1 MTTLL
6 LILSLSLA
14 LISAWLFWQVRLQK
28 ALIDEARH
36 ETLGLDDTRDPELIL
51 TLCVQDPI
59 AVARRESRSARMLAD
74 RLPIMV
80 TKLVYQEV
88 MKELKK
94 ELEEREIDVVMQLE
108 YR

>member
-1 MTTLL
+1 MTILL
-6 LILSLSLA
+6 LVLSLFLT
-14 LISAWLFWQVRLQK
+14 LTSAWLFWQVRLHK
-28 ALIDEARH
+28 ALIEEVRQESHGPDNTHA
-36 ETLGLDDTRDPELIL
+36 PELIL
-51 TLCVQDPI
+51 TLSVQDPI
-59 AVARRESRSARMLAD
+59 ALARRESRSARMLAE

-94 ELEEREIDVVMQLE
+94 ELEERDIDVIMQLE

>member
-1 MTTLL
+1 MTILL
-6 LILSLSLA
+6 FTLSLFLT
-14 LISAWLFWQVRLQK
+14 LISAWLFWQVRVQK
-28 ALIDEARH
+28 ALIDEALN
-36 ETLGLDDTRDPELIL
+36 ENDGPDITAEPELLL
-51 TLCVQDPI
+51 TLRVRDPI
-59 AVARRESRSARMLAD
+59 ALARRESRSARLLAD

-94 ELEEREIDVVMQLE
+94 ELEERDIDVVMQLE

>member
-6 LILSLSLA
+6 LILSLFLA

-28 ALIDEARH
+28 ALIQEAREQSGGPDH
-36 ETLGLDDTRDPELIL
+36 TREPELVL

-94 ELEEREIDVVMQLE
+94 ELEVREIDVVMQLE

>member
-1 MTTLL
+1 MTILL
-6 LILSLSLA
+6 LALSLVLA
-14 LISAWLFWQVRLQK
+14 IICAVLFWQVQQQK
-28 ALIDEARH
+28 SLIEEARLESH
-36 ETLGLDDTRDPELIL
+36 GPDDAREPRMIL

-59 AVARRESRSARMLAD
+59 ALARRESRSARMLAD

-88 MKELKK
+88 MKELQK
-94 ELEEREIDVVMQLE
+94 ELEERDIAVDMQLE

>member
-1 MTTLL
+1 
-6 LILSLSLA
+6 
-14 LISAWLFWQVRLQK
+14 
-28 ALIDEARH
+28 
-36 ETLGLDDTRDPELIL
+36 
-51 TLCVQDPI
+51 
-59 AVARRESRSARMLAD
+59 MLAE

-94 ELEEREIDVVMQLE
+94 ELEERDIDVIMQLE